1 MQRCR
6 TSTAAGHPPKVL
18 LLTNPTNPFGTVWKA
33 EDMLRAIEWATAH
46 RIHVV
51 SDEIYAASIFGQAEC
66 PPFESAWD
74 LAAEKLTDEQA
85 RLVHLVYGLA
95 KDFGVSGFRTGAVAT
110 RHGHV
115 ISI

>member
-1 MQRCR
+1 MASPGFTLNSKSR
-6 TSTAAGHPPKVL
+6 AA
-18 LLTNPTNPFGTVWKA
+18 
-33 EDMLRAIEWATAH
+33 
-46 RIHVV
+46 
-51 SDEIYAASIFGQAEC
+51 
-66 PPFESAWD
+66 ESAWD